1 MTEGFPVLWIT
12 EGVCVDLLNRLSAL
26 SFCLC
31 LCLSFQP
38 NLYPT
43 VGLQTPGEIVDA
55 NFGQQP
61 FVFDIEDYMSEWR
74 AKIHSMIARFPIGER
89 LGDWQAVLQKWVA
102 SHLIINSAVAKLIE
116 TSTSWYSANQPCF
129 VANLWFI
136 KFLLLILTFF
146 CLYLQYGVQLPS
158 ASWVL
163 CHSNGLCQS
172 HRDHDPRGPNLNKKQ
187 TEWVQRQLV

>member
-1 MTEGFPVLWIT
+1 MLWIT
-12 EGVCVDLLNRLSAL
+12 EGLCIDLLNRLSAL
-26 SFCLC
+26 SFCP
-31 LCLSFQP
+31 CLSFQP

-89 LGDWQAVLQKWVA
+89 LGDWQAVLQKWA
-102 SHLIINSAVAKLIE
+102 SSHLIINSAVAKWIE
-116 TSTSWYSANQPCF
+116 TSTSCYTANPPCY

-136 KFLLLILTFF
+136 MFFHLILTFL

-163 CHSNGLCQS
+163 CHSNGLCQC

-187 TEWVQRQLV
+187 TEWVENLLV

>member
-1 MTEGFPVLWIT
+1 MLWIT
-12 EGVCVDLLNRLSAL
+12 EGVCEPVYLLNRLSAP
-26 SFCLC
+26 SLC
-31 LCLSFQP
+31 PCLSFQP

-89 LGDWQAVLQKWVA
+89 LGDWQTVLQKWA
-102 SHLIINSAVAKLIE
+102 SSHLIINSAKVIE
-116 TSTSWYSANQPCF
+116 TSTSCHAANQPCF

-136 KFLLLILTFF
+136 NVLLLILTFF
-146 CLYLQYGVQLPS
+146 CLYLQHGVQLPS

-163 CHSNGLCQS
+163 CHSNGLCQN

-187 TEWVQRQLV
+187 TEWVQSQLV